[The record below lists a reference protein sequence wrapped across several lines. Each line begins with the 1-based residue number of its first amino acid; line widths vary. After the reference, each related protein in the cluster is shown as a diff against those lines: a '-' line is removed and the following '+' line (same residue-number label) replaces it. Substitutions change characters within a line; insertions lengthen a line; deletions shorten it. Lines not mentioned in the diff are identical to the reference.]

1 MGMKQFIS
9 RRRVLAAALPML
21 TMPFSLT
28 ANAISPKKVVPS
40 PIEEL
45 IPRLTLLI
53 SAGRVTRQLF
63 ITQELERKLVE
74 GKPIDPAELRLLD
87 LKEFDGVGPVTTFL
101 AVTHTRPLWVR
112 RDALGMPAYSG
123 TVYFYGFD
131 PRQTDEALALRRLV
145 GQECIFLID
154 HLFAT
159 YANGMPSFPSPLYV
173 KVNDGHWRE
182 SLPLPLSEL
191 HRVNRIAKKAG
202 FLKPTPIISTPSKG

>member
-1 MGMKQFIS
+1 MAIEELIN
-9 RRRVLAAALPML
+9 RRKVFAAALPVL
-21 TMPFSLT
+21 TMPLAPI
-28 ANAISPKKVVPS
+28 ANALSPKKMVPS
-40 PIEEL
+40 PIEDL
-45 IPRLTLLI
+45 IPRLALLI
-53 SAGRVTRQLF
+53 SVGRVTRQLF

-74 GKPIDPAELRLLD
+74 GRPIDPSELKLLD
-87 LKEFDGVGPVTTFL
+87 LKEFDGAGPVTTFL
-101 AVTHTRPLWVR
+101 EVTHTRPLWAR

-131 PRQTDEALALRRLV
+131 PRQTDEASALKKLV

-159 YANGMPSFPSPLYV
+159 YANGQPSFPSPLYV

-191 HRVNRIAKKAG
+191 QRVNRIAKKAG
-202 FLKPTPIISTPSKG
+202 FLKPTSINSTPRKG